1 MVHKYFCL
9 RQTANSSVI
18 GVVRFIERS
27 PEQDIVKNLLRPFIT
42 LTSCPVNST
51 PILRT
56 GEQDELRE
64 ALDVTLE
71 ALPLEER
78 DFLGA
83 TKHLYN
89 WLCPS
94 VGWLIGNAYFDD
106 PHVAPYWPTWLCF
119 FKNEMV
125 CRTWTILKK

>member
-1 MVHKYFCL
+1 MAHTYFRL

-18 GVVRFIERS
+18 GVVRFFERS

-51 PILRT
+51 PILRRT
-56 GEQDELRE
+56 GEQDQLRE
-64 ALDVTLE
+64 ALDAALE

-83 TKHLYN
+83 TKHLYS

-94 VGWLIGNAYFDD
+94 VGWLVGNAFVRRSTRRTLLAYL
-106 PHVAPYWPTWLCF
+106 ALF
-119 FKNEMV
+119 F
-125 CRTWTILKK
+125 